1 MNVGSQYTT
10 IYTIYM
16 GVTEFIINCH
26 IFIVFEAL
34 LCTLPCVKA
43 HIRPTYI
50 SYNQRHI
57 ECVTYIVHE
66 VDIVLP
72 SNYT

>member
-1 MNVGSQYTT
+1 MY
-10 IYTIYM
+10 I
-16 GVTEFIINCH
+16 
-26 IFIVFEAL
+26 AL
-34 LCTLPCVKA
+34 CEGPHKA
-43 HIRPTYI
+43 HIYI

>member
-1 MNVGSQYTT
+1 
-10 IYTIYM
+10 M
-16 GVTEFIINCH
+16 GVTKFIINYH
-26 IFIVFEAL
+26 IFIVFETL
-34 LCTLPCVKA
+34 LYTLPRVREGRHKA
-43 HIRPTYI
+43 HIP
-50 SYNQRHI
+50 YNQRHI